1 MKRGIIF
8 VMVYL
13 CLFLLSGCG
22 SDQAMVAFHDEMDG
36 FYTSLSALVNDLE
49 SIDADSDTAV
59 DEMLSDLDEMNV
71 LFEQLAAIEV
81 PAKMEEHFGNVAELA
96 DQASEYMAGADQLY
110 HEAYAEGGYDE
121 SIAQAAWENYNRAM
135 KRVNYIA
142 ILLQGR
148 IPEDDNITVITEENE
163 PDWNGGETAAPQP
176 ETASE

>member
-1 MKRGIIF
+1 MKRGITF
-8 VMVYL
+8 LMAYL

-22 SDQAMVAFHDEMDG
+22 SDPAIDAFHDEMDR
-36 FYTSLSALVNDLE
+36 FYSSLSESVNGLE
-49 SIDADSDTAV
+49 AIDTESGAAIE
-59 DEMLSDLDEMNV
+59 EMLSELDEMNV

-81 PAKMEEHFGNVAELA
+81 PDKLEEHFGNVAELA
-96 DQASEYMAGADQLY
+96 DQAWEYMAEADRLY
-110 HEAYAEGGYDE
+110 HEVYANDSYDQ
-121 SIAQAAWENYNRAM
+121 SVADAAWENYNRAM

-148 IPEDDNITVITEENE
+148 IPEDDNITVITQENE